1 MTVLGEELLSMSSV
15 VRQENKGRLG
25 HKIGEKN
32 EAVCVSAPGNKLN
45 SQMNK

>member
-1 MTVLGEELLSMSSV
+1 MLGEEFLSMLWA
-15 VRQENKGRLG
+15 VRQENRGRLG
-25 HKIGEKN
+25 HKIGEEN